1 MEKLLKRIAEAAKGI
16 KFNDR
21 TAYIVACKASFCG
34 IENWNKERYGSRPT
48 QYIWL
53 MPEVSHR
60 LGERE
65 KVEKTA
71 AQLQKELGYGFEVSV
86 CPTRSD
92 FLMDK
97 DNYVVISEI

>member
-1 MEKLLKRIAEAAKGI
+1 MEKLLKRIAEAAKEI

-21 TAYIVACKASFCG
+21 TKYIVACKASHCG
-34 IENWNKERYGSRPT
+34 IEEWEKEPYGSRPT

-53 MPEVSHR
+53 MPEFSHR

-65 KVEKTA
+65 QVERTA
-71 AQLQKELGYGFEVSV
+71 LQLQEELGYGFEVSV
-86 CPTRSD
+86 CPTKSD

>member
-1 MEKLLKRIAEAAKGI
+1 MEELLKRIAKAAKGI

-21 TAYIVACKASFCG
+21 TKYIVACKASLCG
-34 IENWNKERYGSRPT
+34 IENWKKEPYGSRPT

-53 MPEVSHR
+53 MPEISHR
-60 LGERE
+60 LSERE
-65 KVEKTA
+65 EVEKTA
-71 AQLQKELGYGFEVSV
+71 EQLKEELGYGFEVSV
-86 CPTRSD
+86 CPTKSD